1 MKLYHAHVYFKDQEI
16 IEIKR
21 LKALALNSPLQVWQL
36 FEHCVGPHA
45 LPMLELHF
53 DETGEEDAIRW
64 LAENRGSLSV
74 LIHEDTG
81 DDFKD
86 HEEAR
91 WLGTSLPIHYEFFEQ
106 VKLNPKIAVHPG
118 I

>member
-1 MKLYHAHVYFKDQEI
+1 MKQFHAHIYFEDHEI
-16 IEIKR
+16 LAIKQLR
-21 LKALALNSPLQVWQL
+21 QKATNSPLTLWQM

-53 DETGEEDAIRW
+53 AEPKYTEALEW
-64 LAENRGSLSV
+64 LREHHGKFSV

-86 HEEAR
+86 HERAM
-91 WLGTSLPIHYEFFEQ
+91 WLGTPLPIRFEFFTQ
-106 VKLNPKIAVHPG
+106 AKADSSLLVHTKN
-118 I
+118 